1 MLFRT
6 QHATARE
13 VGKPVPT
20 KPSPNILFI
29 SVDDLNYWVEHLGR
43 NSQTKTPN
51 IDRLAKRGNVHA
63 RLLCRA
69 RMQSIARC
77 IAGRETPK
85 LDRRLRQWQSVC
97 QRHFSGGVH
106 GDPAQESWLRNYRD
120 GKTVAWRSWFPG
132 TIGREETRRD

>member
-13 VGKPVPT
+13 AGKPVPT

-69 RMQSIARC
+69 RM
-77 IAGRETPK
+77 
-85 LDRRLRQWQSVC
+85 
-97 QRHFSGGVH
+97 
-106 GDPAQESWLRNYRD
+106 
-120 GKTVAWRSWFPG
+120 
-132 TIGREETRRD
+132 